1 MHPGSGS
8 GPGKLRD
15 LWLGSSASA
24 MVLIDGPTEVT
35 LKEIGVLPYVP
46 GNDDNSDRLH
56 GREAMK
62 TCPSCIGEIKKEA
75 LKCPFC
81 GEILNKSDQPKTKWY
96 FSTAIV
102 VVALLSVG
110 PFALPLV
117 WFHPRYKTT
126 TKVVVSFIVIALT
139 IWLYFIMKDM
149 YLRFLE
155 QAKELGLF

>member
-1 MHPGSGS
+1 MQPGV
-8 GPGKLRD
+8 GPGPGRRRD
-15 LWLGSSASA
+15 LWRGSSASA
-24 MVLIDGPTEVT
+24 MVLINGPTAVT

-46 GNDDNSDRLH
+46 GNDD
-56 GREAMK
+56 GRESMK
-62 TCPSCIGEIKKEA
+62 MCPSCVGEIEKEV

-81 GEILNKSDQPKTKWY
+81 GEILNKSDQPQTKWY

-102 VVALLSVG
+102 VIALLSFG

-139 IWLYFIMKDM
+139 VWFCFIMKDL
-149 YLRFLE
+149 YLQVLE
-155 QAKELGLF
+155 QAKALGLF